1 MNNRIFNLSNLIILI
16 PFIFIFIIEY
26 LTPMQS
32 DDFVYY
38 IKGNSIAV
46 HLNHYFSWSGRFVSD
61 YFSTLLLSTDSQ
73 ILKSTTIAIIVTILL
88 FLITKIGNSL
98 NKSNRYFNL
107 QFLTLFFIY
116 WITIPN
122 IGQIVFWIVG
132 AANYLLTNLFVVTF
146 IYALIRY
153 FKERKGITLLLLVSF
168 FAGCSNENT
177 TWIVLLTSLITS
189 SFLYYKEKN
198 KILFLSTLLVF
209 IGFSVLIFSPGNLN
223 RAALSTE
230 FYELSLVSKIWLFLS
245 DKLPYALSKTWI
257 PILVSLVL
265 LTSYI
270 KNKKCNNFYLSLLFI
285 ILGLLSTL
293 SMVVSP
299 TFPTRALSGPHL
311 FYIISCSF
319 SISHIL
325 NTKNK
330 SIISLSTLSVISTLS
345 LVSFIYSYSQIVFSY
360 NSVNAQQKIR
370 KYQISKS
377 IIENQK
383 IDKIPN
389 FYYPKSLRAGDSIDL
404 YNDPNATGKYYN
416 LSNSVNVYP
425 INYNYSVIINGKKI
439 PLPDSEN
446 TGISNI
452 YIGKDTL
459 LRDTSIAIEFD
470 SVNKFTPDTK
480 FIVKTKNGKYYEY
493 KNLKADTLYG
503 MNVVGFIIPVVPS
516 DIYSISY
523 KIYNETDVT
532 IKI

>member
-1 MNNRIFNLSNLIILI
+1 
-16 PFIFIFIIEY
+16 
-26 LTPMQS
+26 
-32 DDFVYY
+32 
-38 IKGNSIAV
+38 
-46 HLNHYFSWSGRFVSD
+46 
-61 YFSTLLLSTDSQ
+61 
-73 ILKSTTIAIIVTILL
+73 
-88 FLITKIGNSL
+88 
-98 NKSNRYFNL
+98 
-107 QFLTLFFIY
+107 
-116 WITIPN
+116 
-122 IGQIVFWIVG
+122 
-132 AANYLLTNLFVVTF
+132 
-146 IYALIRY
+146 
-153 FKERKGITLLLLVSF
+153 
-168 FAGCSNENT
+168 
-177 TWIVLLTSLITS
+177 
-189 SFLYYKEKN
+189 
-198 KILFLSTLLVF
+198 
-209 IGFSVLIFSPGNLN
+209 
-223 RAALSTE
+223 
-230 FYELSLVSKIWLFLS
+230 
-245 DKLPYALSKTWI
+245 
-257 PILVSLVL
+257 
-265 LTSYI
+265 
-270 KNKKCNNFYLSLLFI
+270 
-285 ILGLLSTL
+285 
-293 SMVVSP
+293 MVVSP

-480 FIVKTKNGKYYEY
+480 FIIKTKNGKYYEY
-493 KNLKADTLYG
+493 KNLKVDTLYG
-503 MNVVGFIIPVVPS
+503 
-516 DIYSISY
+516 
-523 KIYNETDVT
+523 
-532 IKI
+532 